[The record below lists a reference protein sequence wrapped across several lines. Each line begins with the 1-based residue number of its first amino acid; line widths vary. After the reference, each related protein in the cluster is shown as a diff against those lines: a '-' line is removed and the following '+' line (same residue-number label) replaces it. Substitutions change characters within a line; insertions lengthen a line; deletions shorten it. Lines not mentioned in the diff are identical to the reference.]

1 MALRARRAQGGKYTA
16 GQNFNSGKRQAAMA
30 DKEQAAIKTGAAAA
44 AAGGSAAAESGQTR
58 SGFIALIGAPNAGK
72 STFINRLVGAKVSIV
87 THKAQTTRAPVR
99 GIIMRGAA
107 QLVFIDTP
115 GIFAPKKQ
123 LDKAMV
129 SSAWNGARE
138 ADILLLAVDAQAGIH
153 WAEEE
158 EEPLLAPLRQLK
170 KPKILLL
177 NKIDK
182 VKPEALLALTAKLTK
197 LVEFDKVFMVSA
209 LNGSGCEDV
218 ADYLAATVPPGPYY
232 YDSDQISDMPMRRMA
247 AEITREKLFIRL
259 HDELPYGALVE
270 TENWQERKDGSVKI
284 NQICYVE
291 RESHRKILLG
301 HKGETIKAIGQ
312 AARLELQ
319 QILGQKVHLFL
330 FVKVRP
336 DWSKKAEHYR
346 EMGLEQ
352 N

>member
-1 MALRARRAQGGKYTA
+1 MAENT
-16 GQNFNSGKRQAAMA
+16 QNNRQHS
-30 DKEQAAIKTGAAAA
+30 QPLGNAAASSA
-44 AAGGSAAAESGQTR
+44 AAGEENATH

-99 GIIMRGAA
+99 GIVMRGSA

-129 SSAWNGARE
+129 KAAWSGARE
-138 ADILLLAVDAQAGIH
+138 ADILLLVIDAQVGLH
-153 WAEEE
+153 PREEE
-158 EEPLLAPLRQLK
+158 EEALLAPLRQLK
-170 KPKILLL
+170 QPKILLL

-182 VKPEALLALTAKLTK
+182 VKPEALLALTARLSKKLD
-197 LVEFDKVFMVSA
+197 FAKVFMVSA

-218 ADYLAATVPPGPYY
+218 AAYLAATVPAGPFY
-232 YDSDQISDMPMRRMA
+232 YDPEQISDMPMRRMA
-247 AEITREKLFIRL
+247 AEVTREKLFLRL

-270 TENWQERKDGSVKI
+270 TENWEERKDGSVKI
-284 NQICYVE
+284 DQVCYVE

-301 HKGETIKAIGQ
+301 HKGETIKAIGS

-319 QILGQKVHLFL
+319 EMLGQKVHLFL